1 MDTLSEVFD
10 ALGESRRRHALYA
23 LADADGPLDIET
35 LAERIAER
43 EDDRSDADG
52 DRVDRI
58 RLTLVHN
65 HLPKLVDAGVI
76 EYDSADE
83 TAAFAVANDSLRDIL
98 AIARDLDATE

>member
-10 ALGESRRRHALYA
+10 ALGEFRRRYALYA

-35 LAERIAER
+35 LAERVAER
-43 EDDRSDADG
+43 EAGRSDADG
-52 DRVDRI
+52 DRVDRV

-65 HLPKLVDAGVI
+65 HLPKLVNAGLI
-76 EYDSADE
+76 EYDSANE

-98 AIARDLDATE
+98 AIARDIDATE